1 MDGDKL
7 QKLNLHHLNILAVLL
22 EEQHVSRA
30 ANRLS
35 VTQSAVSKVLANM
48 RLLFNDPLLVRAS
61 GGYELT
67 LRARSVQAKL
77 ITIMSD
83 LAELPLDGAQDPSE
97 VSREIRI
104 GIADDTGIV
113 YLPKIIKC
121 LKEKAPNLRLTINGD
136 VQNFTKNM
144 HSNNVD
150 MAIEISTMEHSGLI
164 AQPISVWTRRCVM
177 PISHFCAEELT
188 PETFLRANHGLVSHS
203 GKRFGPVDQALGLLG
218 QSRKVTIMVPWF
230 SAVPAAIE
238 YADVIFTV
246 PAPMESLITMPGR
259 IVSRPPPVE
268 IPDLSICLFWH
279 PRHQYDRVHSWIRKQ
294 IAEAMSDM
302 GARDS
307 GQARFAT

>member
-7 QKLNLHHLNILAVLL
+7 HKLNLNHLNVLAVLL
-22 EEQHVSRA
+22 EERHVSRA

-48 RLLFNDPLLVRAS
+48 RVLFNDPLLVRAS

-83 LAELPLDGAQDPSE
+83 LAELPVDGAQDPSE

-104 GIADDTGIV
+104 GIADDTGVI
-113 YLPKIIKC
+113 YLPKIIKY
-121 LKEKAPNLRLTINGD
+121 LKEKAPNLRLTLNGD

-164 AQPISVWTRRCVM
+164 SQPISVWGRRCVM

-188 PETFLRANHGLVSHS
+188 LETFLRANHGLVSHS

-218 QSRKVTIMVPWF
+218 QSRKVTIVVPWF

-246 PAPMESLITMPGR
+246 PAPMEALITRPGR
-259 IVSRPPPVE
+259 IVGKPPPID

-279 PRHQYDRVHSWIRKQ
+279 PRHQYDRVHGWIRRQ
-294 IAEAMSDM
+294 IVEAMSGTEPSDA
-302 GARDS
+302 GRVS
-307 GQARFAT
+307 VAT